1 MKRLFNWTFILGL
14 IFTLGGGYLA
24 CYTGPGMTDNIET
37 VEAPSTQT
45 DNPVFALPWYLIKVL
60 ISIGGPILVIVVG
73 ACIALVGLILLLIG
87 FIRAIWPKKQAAP
100 PPLPE
105 ITAP

>member
-24 CYTGPGMTDNIET
+24 CYTGPEMTNNIET
-37 VEAPSTQT
+37 VEVPSTQK

-60 ISIGGPILVIVVG
+60 VAIGGPILVILVG
-73 ACIALVGLILLLIG
+73 AGIALVGLILLLIG
-87 FIRAIWPKKQAAP
+87 LIRAIWPKKQAV
-100 PPLPE
+100 PPLQ
-105 ITAP
+105 

>member
-24 CYTGPGMTDNIET
+24 CYTGPGMTDNIES

-73 ACIALVGLILLLIG
+73 ACIALLGLILLLIG
-87 FIRAIWPKKQAAP
+87 LIRAVWPKKQTT

-105 ITAP
+105 NAAP